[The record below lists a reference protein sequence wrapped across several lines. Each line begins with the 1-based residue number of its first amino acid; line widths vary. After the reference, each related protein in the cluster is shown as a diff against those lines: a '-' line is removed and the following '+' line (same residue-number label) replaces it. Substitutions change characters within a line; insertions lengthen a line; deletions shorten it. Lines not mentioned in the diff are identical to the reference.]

1 MIFRFG
7 NVIGTSVFKLAGL
20 GLSRVL
26 PPCCAFHSCIC
37 SLAKNSKYL
46 LLKLVIP
53 SPHDS
58 GGSLW
63 SSEQMDLQ
71 VDYWLVGGNKRDIN
85 KVQSL
90 QAIMKKAQDSYL
102 LIRRTCS

>member
-1 MIFRFG
+1 MI
-7 NVIGTSVFKLAGL
+7 SVVQLGL
-20 GLSRVL
+20 GLGRVL
-26 PPCCAFHSCIC
+26 SPCYVFH
-37 SLAKNSKYL
+37 KNSEYL

-58 GGSLW
+58 GGIPW

-85 KVQSL
+85 KVSMESSSNDEKRSRFISP
-90 QAIMKKAQDSYL
+90 QASYMF
-102 LIRRTCS
+102 IISSFI

>member
-1 MIFRFG
+1 MNFRLG
-7 NVIGTSVFKLAGL
+7 ISIFKLDLGL
-20 GLSRVL
+20 GRDL
-26 PPCCAFHSCIC
+26 PPCHVFHFCIC
-37 SLAKNSKYL
+37 SKYL

-58 GGSLW
+58 GGIPW

-85 KVQSL
+85 KVQNDL
-90 QAIMKKAQDSYL
+90 QVQDLYL
-102 LIRRTCS
+102 RTRRSCS